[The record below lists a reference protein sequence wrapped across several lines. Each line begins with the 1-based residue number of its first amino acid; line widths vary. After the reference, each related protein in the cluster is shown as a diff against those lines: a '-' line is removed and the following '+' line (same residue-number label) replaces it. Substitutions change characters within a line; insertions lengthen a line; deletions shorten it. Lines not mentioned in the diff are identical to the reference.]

1 MTSYGV
7 LQAQNVLDWAKAQT
21 RNGAFSVAP
30 GCTGVPDTAAWYA
43 GSLLVNVPGSAWT
56 LYLFNTTT
64 REAICNFTVSGEW
77 NGWISIATATKPQEF
92 NLPLT
97 EEVLA
102 PAKYCK
108 TQFGMVW
115 LYINVLKQDD
125 GAFSS
130 GEQIGTLPAGFRPL
144 YTVYTPAVVCATG
157 GGVREIGEIAI
168 FNDGRVM
175 FYCPTNATATN
186 LIRGIAIFLASD

>member
-1 MTSYGV
+1 MGQVPDANLLTWAD
-7 LQAQNVLDWAKAQT
+7 AQPRT
-21 RNGAFSVAP
+21 GAFGINPTV
-30 GCTGVPDTAAWYA
+30 TTEGVPAVGWYNGFLEVKQSGRRLTLTESSGQYRTWTNCTSSNQWA
-43 GSLLVNVPGSAWT
+43 GWKPQALAV
-56 LYLFNTTT
+56 
-64 REAICNFTVSGEW
+64 
-77 NGWISIATATKPQEF
+77 KPQEF

>member
-1 MTSYGV
+1 MPDANLLTWAS
-7 LQAQNVLDWAKAQT
+7 AQQRSGSFNVSPSIT
-21 RNGAFSVAP
+21 
-30 GCTGVPDTAAWYA
+30 TEGVPTAAWYQ
-43 GSLLVNVPGSAWT
+43 GYLEINSGGRRMTITDSSAQHQTWT
-56 LYLFNTTT
+56 NITSG
-64 REAICNFTVSGEW
+64 NQWTVW
-77 NGWISIATATKPQEF
+77 NPQALAVKPQEF

-97 EEVLA
+97 EGVLA